1 MPRKPKAPEPPTAL
15 DLLDPAPQPP
25 REVVREAI
33 TELEGR
39 PRRRPPPRRRGA
51 NETAVLRDLKA
62 LPEDLR
68 KGAIAAVALTLAR
81 ELDDGDMSAR
91 DTAAMAAQLRMAMV
105 TLREI
110 APGEAKGD
118 HTDEVRERRERR
130 LNRQA

>member
-1 MPRKPKAPEPPTAL
+1 MAPRAAQASPTAM
-15 DLLDPAPQPP
+15 DALDPAPVQPAP
-25 REVVREAI
+25 A
-33 TELEGR
+33 
-39 PRRRPPPRRRGA
+39 RRRPPPRRKGD

-68 KGAIAAVALTLAR
+68 KGAIAAVALGLAR
-81 ELDDGDMSAR
+81 DLDEDGMTAR
-91 DTAAMAAQLRMAMV
+91 DKAGMYAQLRMAMV

-130 LNRQA
+130 LSRQA